1 MKYHLLGT
9 FSVLAIVVGITAIA
23 NADVTINVPAG
34 QSDRSHSIH
43 KNHKSTQTPVVNTL
57 ELSIHQQINQ
67 YRQSRNLPA
76 LDFDPIISA
85 QARIHSEEMAK
96 ISDLNHEG
104 FNERLDSV
112 AETIT
117 YQSAAENVAFNKGY
131 TRPDA
136 TAVKGW
142 IDSPG
147 HHQNLLGRYNL
158 TGIGVAQN
166 SKGEYYFTQIFVR
179 KG

>member
-34 QSDRSHSIH
+34 QSDRSHSIY
-43 KNHKSTQTPVVNTL
+43 KNHQSTQTPVVNTL
-57 ELSIHQQINQ
+57 ELSIHRQINQ
-67 YRQSRNLPA
+67 YRQSQNLPA
-76 LDFDPIISA
+76 LDFDPIVSA

-96 ISDLNHEG
+96 ISDLNHDG
-104 FNERLDSV
+104 FNNRLDLVS
-112 AETIT
+112 ETIT

-131 TRPDA
+131 SKPDA
-136 TAVKGW
+136 MAIEGW
-142 IDSPG
+142 LNSPG
-147 HHQNLLGRYNL
+147 HHHNIIGRYNV

-166 SKGEYYFTQIFVR
+166 AKGEYYFTQIFVR